1 MISLN
6 STTYRLGNLD
16 NYQAK
21 LNFQMGGSKLQF
33 GSDDSVTFGRLT
45 HTEDKIKTEI
55 GVKNQLERVN
65 VLNLA
70 SDVALK
76 TTKQNIEYIKS
87 ELIKANTSTTTSE
100 GLDAIA
106 KNIEKMKQNLFD
118 LANTQTEGQYLFSG
132 SDASVKPF
140 SMDSVTGKVTYNGND
155 KLRSVIVEDGS
166 YRNAGV
172 NGLETFYYTADSAL
186 KNNLQT
192 FVNGDTLTDNSGNTF
207 DLTLFTAPA
216 TDATPPIPT
225 APLAPEKYTV
235 TKTNLDGT
243 TSPEEIYVRYNLAGD
258 LETVIPNEVL
268 NFKVA
273 DRILDQD
280 GNEWVL
286 NIPTNDTLTKTNW
299 DGSKVTLPVTI
310 NTDPD
315 IDADYKVTMPTDNGT
330 KFEAKR
336 SMFDMLDEAI
346 KSLKGLDDLGNPFV
360 PSDPTANYEFRRE
373 GIKKAVG
380 EIDKVHD
387 ALVISHADL
396 GSKNNTFNV
405 SHERVESKINQL
417 KSLEIELG
425 SSDLTQVS
433 IELKALEISYT
444 ALYSTINRTFEL
456 SLTNFL
462 K

>member
-45 HTEDKIKTEI
+45 HTLDKMKTEI

-118 LANTQTEGQYLFSG
+118 LANAQTEGQCLFSG

-192 FVNGDTLTDNSGNTF
+192 FVNGDIVTDNSGNTF
-207 DLTLFTAPA
+207 DLTLSPPPA
-216 TDATPPIPT
+216 PPIPI
-225 APLAPEKYTV
+225 ALLAPEKYTV

-268 NFKVA
+268 NFKVD

-286 NIPTNDTLTKTNW
+286 NIPTNYTLTKTNW

-310 NTDPD
+310 NTDPN
-315 IDADYKVTMPTDNGT
+315 IDGDYKVTMPTDNGT

-396 GSKNNTFNV
+396 GSKNNTFNA
-405 SHERVESKINQL
+405 SYERVESKINQL

-462 K
+462 R